1 MQNSKIRQMSLTGI
15 LTALVV
21 VLGRFVMLPTPTGF
35 LIDLV
40 AGYPQWMFHSLI
52 AHSVQGYFAGWRG
65 RKRWLGV
72 VIGSFI
78 MIFGYF
84 LGSLTLGYGLSG
96 SLAGIWGNV
105 MQNTLG
111 LFVGFIIFK
120 AILRQKKR

>member
-1 MQNSKIRQMSLTGI
+1 
-15 LTALVV
+15 
-21 VLGRFVMLPTPTGF
+21 
-35 LIDLV
+35 
-40 AGYPQWMFHSLI
+40 
-52 AHSVQGYFAGWRG
+52 GWRG

-78 MIFGYF
+78 MIFWYF
-84 LGSLTLGYGLSG
+84 LGSLMLGYGLSG